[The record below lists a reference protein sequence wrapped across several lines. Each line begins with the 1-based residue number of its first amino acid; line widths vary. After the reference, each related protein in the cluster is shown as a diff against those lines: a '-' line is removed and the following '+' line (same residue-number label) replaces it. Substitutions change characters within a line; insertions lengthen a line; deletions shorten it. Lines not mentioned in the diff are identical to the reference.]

1 MLRLISEKMNLKEL
15 HLHWG
20 ESKYKGKRYRSYCLA
35 RSYRQNGKNRKKPVV
50 KLGKL
55 SDEEVKTW
63 RTLLETIKNPNAFL
77 TTIDDISVSR
87 HYKFLDVA
95 LANAIWDEWGL
106 DAVFPHKGKRDISIA
121 TVARIL
127 TINRCIDPK
136 AKFNVPEWFR
146 DTSLPW
152 LLHVEPS
159 QVNSSR
165 IFRELVFIEQQ
176 KQHICNYLFK
186 RMKKDNPD
194 SIRSVFYDLSSS
206 CFSGTRCLLMK
217 YGYCKEGF
225 KNHVVLALVVNRD
238 GLPFYWEV
246 LPGNTADV
254 NTIDWLLECI
264 KERFKIEEIT
274 LTFDR
279 GMVSDDNLAALEE
292 EEIKYI
298 SAMDKNQIEGITGLD
313 FSQFSYLEPQL
324 VDNQAQLQPL
334 QPLQPLPEF
343 NKINDS
349 TYYRE
354 IKVEGKR
361 RYILC
366 FNPQL
371 FKDQRKARSQ
381 AVENFHGL
389 VNTLNEQLHKAKKSR
404 NRKPTYA
411 RFERHL
417 SKLKLK
423 GFVDVTLQV
432 KHLKVRPSP
441 SRDGQRK
448 IRTYQARVVL
458 DKVKMLHAGRLD
470 GFWLLVTNH
479 KEKTKEGFKLSAL
492 EAIKPYRDKVVIESA
507 FRDIKSFVEIEPIF
521 VWTPLHVKAH
531 YTICVLAYLINRTLT
546 LRLHKHKG
554 DTTCN
559 IVAHQKLYKELSD
572 CLIDHIEV
580 ENVQKSAQKMTRPSP
595 KQEELLTRVGQ
606 KKLITSNNFF

>member
-1 MLRLISEKMNLKEL
+1 MNLKEL

-20 ESKYKGKRYRSYCLA
+20 ESHYKGKRYRSYCLA
-35 RSYRQNGKNRKKPVV
+35 LPYRQNGKNRKKPVL

-63 RTLLETIKNPNAFL
+63 RTLLEAIKNPNAFL
-77 TTIDDISVSR
+77 TTMDDIFVTK

-95 LANAIWDEWGL
+95 LANAIWDEWEL
-106 DAVFPHKGKRDISIA
+106 DGIFPPKGKRDISIA
-121 TVARIL
+121 IIARIL
-127 TINRCIDPK
+127 TLNRCIDPK
-136 AKFNVPEWFR
+136 AKSNVPEWFG

-152 LLHVEPS
+152 LLDVQPS
-159 QVNSSR
+159 QINSSR

-176 KQHICNYLFK
+176 KQDICNYLFK

-194 SIRSVFYDLSSS
+194 SMKSVFYDLSSS
-206 CFSGTRCLLMK
+206 CFSGTRCVLMK
-217 YGYCKEGF
+217 FGHCKGGF

-254 NTIDWLLECI
+254 TTIEWLLGCI
-264 KERFKIEEIT
+264 KERFKVGGIT

-279 GMVSDDNLAALEE
+279 GMVSDDNLAALEAE
-292 EEIKYI
+292 NIKYI

-313 FSQFSYLEPQL
+313 FSRFSYLKPTL
-324 VDNQAQLQPL
+324 VDNQAQRHLL
-334 QPLQPLPEF
+334 HEF
-343 NKINDS
+343 NKINDN

-354 IKVEGKR
+354 IKYYVEGIRKR

-371 FKDQRKARSQ
+371 FKDQRKATSQ
-381 AVENFHGL
+381 AIENFKL
-389 VNTLNEQLHKAKKSR
+389 FVNTLNEQLCKAKKSR

-411 RFERHL
+411 KFQRHL

-423 GFVDVTLQV
+423 GFVDVTLEI
-432 KHLKVRPSP
+432 KHLKVKLSH
-441 SRDGQRK
+441 GAERK
-448 IRTYQARVVL
+448 IRTYQASVVI
-458 DKVKMLHAGRLD
+458 DDEEMLHAGRLD

-479 KEKTKEGFKLSAL
+479 IEKTKERFKVSAP

-521 VWTPLHVKAH
+521 VWTPLHVRAH
-531 YTICVLAYLINRTLT
+531 YTICVLAYLINRNLT

-554 DTTCN
+554 ETTSN
-559 IVAHQKLYKELSD
+559 IVAHEKLYKELSD

-580 ENVQKSAQKMTRPSP
+580 ENVQKSGRKMTRPNA

-606 KKLITSNNFF
+606 KKIITSYV

>member
-1 MLRLISEKMNLKEL
+1 MNLKEL

-20 ESKYKGKRYRSYCLA
+20 ESNYKGKKYRSYCLA
-35 RSYRQNGKNRKKPVV
+35 LPYRQNGRNRKKSVV

-63 RTLLETIKNPNAFL
+63 RTLLEAIKNPHAFL
-77 TTIDDISVSR
+77 TTMDDISVTK

-95 LANAIWDEWGL
+95 LANAIWEEWEL
-106 DAVFPHKGKRDISIA
+106 DGVFPPKGKRDISIA

-127 TINRCIDPK
+127 TLNRCIDPK
-136 AKFNVPEWFR
+136 AKINVPQWFR

-152 LLHVEPS
+152 LLHVEPG
-159 QVNSSR
+159 QINSSR

-176 KQHICNYLFK
+176 KQDICNYLFQ

-194 SIRSVFYDLSSS
+194 SMKSVFYDLSSS

-217 YGYCKEGF
+217 FGHCKEGF
-225 KNHVVLALVVNRD
+225 KNHVVLALVVNRE

-254 NTIDWLLECI
+254 NTIEWLLERI
-264 KERFKIEEIT
+264 KERFKVDGIT

-279 GMVSDDNLAALEE
+279 GMVSDDNLAALEAE
-292 EEIKYI
+292 DIKYI

-313 FSQFSYLEPQL
+313 FTQFSYLKPQL
-324 VDNQAQLQPL
+324 VENQAQPQLH
-334 QPLQPLPEF
+334 EF
-343 NKINDS
+343 SKINDN

-371 FKDQRKARSQ
+371 FKDQRKATSQ
-381 AVENFHGL
+381 AIENFHTF
-389 VNTLNEQLHKAKKSR
+389 VNTLNEQLCKAKKSR
-404 NRKPTYA
+404 NHKPTYA
-411 RFERHL
+411 KFQRHL

-423 GFVDVTLQV
+423 GFVDVTLEI
-432 KHLKVRPSP
+432 KHLKVKFS
-441 SRDGQRK
+441 DGTEHK

-458 DKVKMLHAGRLD
+458 DKVEMLHAGRLD

-479 KEKTKEGFKLSAL
+479 KEKTKERFKVSAP

-521 VWTPLHVKAH
+521 VWTPLHVRAH

-554 DTTCN
+554 DTTNN
-559 IVAHQKLYKELSD
+559 IVAHEKLYKELSD

-580 ENVQKSAQKMTRPSP
+580 ENVQKSGCKMTRPNA

-606 KKLITSNNFF
+606 KNLIL

>member
-1 MLRLISEKMNLKEL
+1 MNLKEL

-20 ESKYKGKRYRSYCLA
+20 ESHYKGKRYRSYCLA
-35 RSYRQNGKNRKKPVV
+35 RPYRQNGKNRKKPVV

-63 RTLLETIKNPNAFL
+63 RTLLEAIKNPNTFL
-77 TTIDDISVSR
+77 TTMDDIFVTK
-87 HYKFLDVA
+87 HDKFLDVA
-95 LANAIWDEWGL
+95 LANAIWDEWEL
-106 DAVFPHKGKRDISIA
+106 DGIFPPKGKRDISIA
-121 TVARIL
+121 TIARIL
-127 TINRCIDPK
+127 TLNRCIDPK
-136 AKFNVPEWFR
+136 AKSNVPEWFA

-152 LLHVEPS
+152 LLDVQPN
-159 QVNSSR
+159 QINSSR

-176 KQHICNYLFK
+176 KQDICNYLFK

-194 SIRSVFYDLSSS
+194 SMKSVFYDLSSS
-206 CFSGTRCLLMK
+206 CFSGTRCVLMK
-217 YGYCKEGF
+217 FGHCKGGF

-254 NTIDWLLECI
+254 TTIEWLLECI
-264 KERFKIEEIT
+264 KERFKVGDQEGEGIT

-279 GMVSDDNLAALEE
+279 GMVSDDNLAALEAE
-292 EEIKYI
+292 DIKYI

-313 FSQFSYLEPQL
+313 FSRFSYLKPKL
-324 VDNQAQLQPL
+324 VDNQAQRLGQPQL
-334 QPLQPLPEF
+334 CQLLPEF
-343 NKINDS
+343 NKINDD

-371 FKDQRKARSQ
+371 FKDQRNATSQ
-381 AVENFHGL
+381 AIENFQL
-389 VNTLNEQLHKAKKSR
+389 FVNTLNLQLCKAKKSR

-411 RFERHL
+411 KFQRHL

-423 GFVDVTLQV
+423 GFVDVTLEI
-432 KHLKVRPSP
+432 KHLKVKLC
-441 SRDGQRK
+441 DGAERK
-448 IRTYQARVVL
+448 IRTYQASVVV
-458 DKVKMLHAGRLD
+458 DDVEMLHAGRLD

-479 KEKTKEGFKLSAL
+479 IEKTKERFKVSAP

-521 VWTPLHVKAH
+521 VWTPLHVRAH
-531 YTICVLAYLINRTLT
+531 YTICVLAYLINRNLT

-554 DTTCN
+554 QTTSN
-559 IVAHQKLYKELSD
+559 IVTHEKLYKELSD
-572 CLIDHIEV
+572 CLIDYIEV
-580 ENVQKSAQKMTRPSP
+580 ENVQKSGRKMTRPNA
-595 KQEELLTRVGQ
+595 KQEELLTRIGQ
-606 KKLITSNNFF
+606 KKLITSYV